1 MLEKISGKVA
11 IITGAGKGIG
21 RSIALALA
29 EEGAH
34 VVVASRSQSDIDSVA
49 REAAQF
55 KVDALAIKTDVTQE
69 AHVKKMVE
77 KTLAAFQHID
87 ILVNNAGIG
96 GPTGFITD
104 ITVEDWDATINTNL
118 KGMFL
123 CSQAVLP
130 QMIKQKKGNIINIS
144 SGAGKRTRNQ
154 SFLSPTRSLVYSV
167 SKFGVEGFTLAL
179 ASQVNKFNIN
189 VNALGPGPTNTQ
201 FHASKPPEVKPK
213 MRKADHIKKVAVF
226 LASQG
231 IMGLTGESIDVATW
245 EKIYLNRDSN
255 N

>member
-34 VVVASRSQSDIDSVA
+34 VVVASRSQTDIDSVA
-49 REAAQF
+49 REAAQL

-69 AHVKKMVE
+69 VHVKKMAE
-77 KTLAAFQHID
+77 KTLATFQHID
-87 ILVNNAGIG
+87 ILVNNAGIS

-104 ITVEDWDATINTNL
+104 ISVEDWDSTINTNL

-130 QMIKQKKGNIINIS
+130 QMIKQKGGNIINIS

-179 ASQVNKFNIN
+179 ASQVNEFNIN
-189 VNALGPGPTNTQ
+189 VNSLGPGPTDTRI
-201 FHASKPPEVKPK
+201 HASKPPEVRAK
-213 MRKADHIKKVAVF
+213 MRKADDIKQVAVF

-231 IMGLTGESIDVATW
+231 TMGLTGESIDVAMW
-245 EKIYLNRDSN
+245 EKIYLDRGTK
-255 N
+255 